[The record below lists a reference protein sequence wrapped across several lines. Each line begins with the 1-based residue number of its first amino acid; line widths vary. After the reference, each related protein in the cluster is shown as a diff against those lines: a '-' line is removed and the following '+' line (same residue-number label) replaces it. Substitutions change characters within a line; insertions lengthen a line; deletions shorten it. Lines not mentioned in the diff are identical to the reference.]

1 MKLSHIDTILLVE
14 NIETSRAFY
23 SDTLGLELL
32 HDWQTMLVYKERFAI
47 LQRDALQPV
56 EEAQKFVQAG
66 AQGHGNVV
74 VYFQS
79 DDLEQSFV
87 QLQSAGV
94 KVLHGILQLPWERV
108 FRIYDPDGY
117 VIEIGEPHA

>member
-23 SDTLGLELL
+23 SGTLGLQLL

-47 LQRDALQPV
+47 LQHDALQPV

-66 AQGHGNVV
+66 TQWRGNVV

-79 DDLEQSFV
+79 DDLEQSFAE
-87 QLQSAGV
+87 LQAAGV